1 MKLSQNEKPFWILS
15 QKSEYSRIFQV
26 TGANQNAQKLLS
38 TDLVNT
44 ILINISLVQNKSQ
57 MQLLQI
63 EEGSSAEI
71 KYVIHVQREGKEINN
86 KKYSSYSWMNT
97 RCYYHYYYYLITM
110 LTIKILFTINAFWKI
125 YVIHVHYYNNMHKK
139 IAQFWLAEKGV
150 QLSCNTTANL

>member
-1 MKLSQNEKPFWILS
+1 MS

-44 ILINISLVQNKSQ
+44 MLINISLVQNKSQ

-71 KYVIHVQREGKEINN
+71 CYTCTKGRQRD
-86 KKYSSYSWMNT
+86 
-97 RCYYHYYYYLITM
+97 
-110 LTIKILFTINAFWKI
+110 
-125 YVIHVHYYNNMHKK
+125 
-139 IAQFWLAEKGV
+139 
-150 QLSCNTTANL
+150 